1 MENSIIYDET
11 YYKQYDEGG
20 YERGGIW
27 QRTFENIADRIVKEI
42 NPRSVLDVGCAKGFL
57 VEALRDRGVEAYGV
71 DISDY
76 AISQV
81 REDLKPY
88 FKVGSATEELDRD
101 YDLIVCIEVLE
112 HLSTIDS
119 QKAVENFCKHS
130 SEVLFS
136 STPNDF
142 QDDTHIN
149 VQPVEFWAE
158 QFYYNGFTHV
168 IDYDAHYISS
178 QTMRFIK
185 NKIKTIELIK
195 MYERNY
201 FIKNLE
207 NISLHDA
214 INIANERI
222 RVLDENN
229 IKNGQIIDKTK
240 IKDEEI
246 DKLKEEIDKL
256 NKEIQIRDKKIEEK
270 EITRQRAR
278 KDMAEARTLVKQ
290 YEEKYYVEQDIR
302 KFLENELFKYKTL
315 ADERLNM
322 VNGIYN
328 SRSWKFGKP
337 IRFMGRVVRKIKRI
351 FV

>member
-229 IKNGQIIDKTK
+229 IKTGQIVDETK
-240 IKDEEI
+240 VLK
-246 DKLKEEIDKL
+246 DKLKVLKDKL
-256 NKEIQIRDKKIEEK
+256 EKSEIARESS
-270 EITRQRAR
+270 R
-278 KDMAEARTLVKQ
+278 KDMAEARRLVKD
-290 YEEKYYVEQDIR
+290 YEEKYYVEQENR
-302 KFLENELFKYKTL
+302 KFLESELFKYRSA
-315 ADERLNM
+315 ADERLNII
-322 VNGIYN
+322 NAIHN
-328 SRSWKFGKP
+328 SRTWKLGKP
-337 IRFMGRVVRKIKRI
+337 VRFMGRVARKIKRL
-351 FV
+351 FVRNK